1 MKIKKDISGQRFGK
15 LTAIEPTKQDKKR
28 NTYWLCEC
36 DCGNRVER
44 KLNDL
49 THGYT
54 KSCGCLRKEKPTTH
68 GKSANGENYERWRA
82 MKKRCLNPNDRYFHR
97 YGGRGISIFNEWVN
111 DFDAFDK
118 YVSSLPHHN
127 EPGYTIDRINND
139 GNYEPGNLRWATA
152 SEQAENRGK

>member
-1 MKIKKDISGQRFGK
+1 MRIKKDIIGQRFGK

-28 NTYWLCEC
+28 NTYWLCKC

-49 THGYT
+49 VHGYT

-68 GKSANGENYERWRA
+68 GKSANGKNYERWKA

-97 YGGRGISIFNEWVN
+97 YGGRGIAIFDEWVN

-118 YVSSLPHHN
+118 YISSLPHHN

-139 GNYEPGNLRWATA
+139 RNYEPGNLRWATA
-152 SEQAENRGK
+152 SEQAKNRGK

>member
-15 LTAIEPTKQDKKR
+15 LIAIEPTKQDKKR
-28 NTYWLCEC
+28 NTYWLCKC

-68 GKSANGENYERWRA
+68 GKSAGGENYERWKSI
-82 MKKRCLNPNDRYFHR
+82 KKRCFNKNDRYYHR
-97 YGGRGISIFNEWVN
+97 YGGRGITICREWADN
-111 DFDAFDK
+111 FSAFDE
-118 YVSSLPHHN
+118 YVSSLENHGKA
-127 EPGYTIDRINND
+127 GYSIDRIDNN
-139 GNYEPGNLRWATA
+139 GNYEPGNIRWATA
-152 SEQAENRGK
+152 KEQANNRG